1 MTPLPERYDRNA
13 RLFGNEGQRKIRQ
26 TKVAVVGVGGL
37 GSPLVQHLALL
48 GIGEAALIDDD
59 ELDETS
65 RNRWGGRPSRRHRD
79 VPGWR
84 CC

>member
-37 GSPLVQHLALL
+37 GSPLVQHLGACAAERSALQ
-48 GIGEAALIDDD
+48 
-59 ELDETS
+59 S
-65 RNRWGGRPSRRHRD
+65 
-79 VPGWR
+79 
-84 CC
+84 